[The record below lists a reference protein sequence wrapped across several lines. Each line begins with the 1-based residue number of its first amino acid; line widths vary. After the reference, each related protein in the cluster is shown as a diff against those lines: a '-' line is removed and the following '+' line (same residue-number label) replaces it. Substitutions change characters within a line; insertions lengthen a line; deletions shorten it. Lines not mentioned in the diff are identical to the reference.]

1 MYNREALDVL
11 EVETNFKN
19 HKKQERL
26 ELNDFLT
33 FFKPVPF
40 IHLWLVLT
48 NSKKYKTTFM
58 KESLFYWGVVP
69 ICIFCSNVFH
79 SKPVLKCQ
87 LQGY

>member
-11 EVETNFKN
+11 EVETKFKN

-40 IHLWLVLT
+40 IHL
-48 NSKKYKTTFM
+48 
-58 KESLFYWGVVP
+58 
-69 ICIFCSNVFH
+69 
-79 SKPVLKCQ
+79 
-87 LQGY
+87 